1 MSVELR
7 PLGVACNLACDYCYQ
22 SNERAA
28 GNLRR
33 RYDLDAMRAALEE
46 HGQPFTLFGGEPL
59 LLRLDELEEIWRWG
73 HKRFGRNSVQTNG
86 ALITDAHIAL
96 FEAYEVEVG
105 ISIDGPGELNDAR
118 WNHGAERTR
127 AATAKTEAAIE
138 RLCAAGRPPGII
150 ATLHRLN
157 ATADRL
163 PRMAEWFRR
172 LDRLGVRAARL
183 HMLEVDSPAVRERY
197 ALSERENVEALL
209 FFSRLQSELGR
220 LRFDVVDE
228 LRALLQGRDRNVSCV
243 WRACD
248 PYTTPAVQGV
258 EGDGQSSNCGRTNK
272 DGVDFSKADDRGFE
286 RYLLLHQLP
295 QEHGGCRGCR
305 FFLMCKGQCPGTA
318 IDGDWRNRT
327 EHCEI
332 WKTMFEH
339 VEAELVAEGVTPL
352 TLRPERERIEDQVL
366 RAWEENLNPP
376 TAHFVDGIP
385 VPARSG

>member
-22 SNERAA
+22 SAERSA

-33 RYDLDAMRAALEE
+33 RYDLDAMRAALEQ
-46 HGQPFTLFGGEPL
+46 HGKPFVLFGGEPL
-59 LLRLDELEEIWRWG
+59 LLRLHELEEIWRWG
-73 HKRFGRNSVQTNG
+73 HERFGSNSVQTNG
-86 ALITDAHIAL
+86 VLITDAHIAL
-96 FEAYEVEVG
+96 FEAYNVHVG

-118 WNHGAERTR
+118 WNRTAARTR
-127 AATAKTEAAIE
+127 TATAKTEAAIA

-150 ATLHRLN
+150 ATLHHAN
-157 ATADRL
+157 ATAERL
-163 PRMAEWFRR
+163 PRMAAWFRE
-172 LDRLGVRAARL
+172 LDELGVRSARL
-183 HMLEVDSPAVRERY
+183 HLLEVDSPAVRRRY
-197 ALSERENVEALL
+197 ALSDRENVEALL
-209 FFSRLQSELGR
+209 FFARLQSELRG

-228 LRALLQGRDRNVSCV
+228 VRALLEARDGDVSCV

-258 EGDGQSSNCGRTNK
+258 EGDGRSSNCGRTNK
-272 DGVDFSKADDRGFE
+272 DGVDFEKAGETGYE

-295 QEHGGCRGCR
+295 QEHGGCEGCR

-332 WKTMFEH
+332 WKAVFTH
-339 VEAELVAEGVTPL
+339 VEAQLVDEGVLPL
-352 TLRPERERIEDQVL
+352 SLRPDREELETRVL
-366 RAWEENLNPP
+366 AAWEQNLNPP
-376 TAHFVDGIP
+376 N
-385 VPARSG
+385 ARLLAG